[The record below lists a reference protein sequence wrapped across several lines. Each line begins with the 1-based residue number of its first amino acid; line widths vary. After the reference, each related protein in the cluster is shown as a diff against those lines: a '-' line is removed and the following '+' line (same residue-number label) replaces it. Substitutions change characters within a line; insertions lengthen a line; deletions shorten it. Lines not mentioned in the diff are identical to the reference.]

1 MEASCQPKMIHTGEA
16 VQMQLTAGEMP
27 QGRFTPLNLLGMDY
41 NALLEKISTDRAT
54 VQHFLFGTSL
64 SLIQACQLGIH
75 LAAEEDTG
83 LFPAVIC

>member
-1 MEASCQPKMIHTGEA
+1 
-16 VQMQLTAGEMP
+16 
-27 QGRFTPLNLLGMDY
+27 MDY